1 MLSDAGVQFYAAA
14 AGVTLLWPWSE
25 VRLIA
30 RPTGTH
36 PALLGSRQDPT
47 ARLEIAANDLAAFSP
62 LWVFLRRNG
71 RHRVD
76 LTHRRWLIPAGVLAC
91 GLLAAV
97 YVFRDSWSAAVV
109 SRIPH
114 SVDARLGQQ
123 AARAFAHDIPQC
135 RTAAGIAALNRLT
148 AHLMAAEDSARPVTV
163 TVLDVP
169 EINAV
174 AFPDGTIFVYWGL
187 LQDLKS
193 PDELAGILAHEIAH
207 VTLRHS
213 MQGLLYGQ
221 AVSLFATLV
230 LGQSG
235 MDTVTSLAV
244 QTGYNRDVE
253 RAADRQA
260 VVLLQRAGI
269 SPAGLHSFFA
279 RMLAEEEEHPE
290 LAEYS
295 GYVSSHPATAERVS
309 TLAVLM
315 SAGRGSGKSVLTAE
329 EWTALQNI
337 CNTEE

>member
-1 MLSDAGVQFYAAA
+1 MLSDAGVQFCATA

-30 RPTGTH
+30 PPTGVH
-36 PALLGSRQDPT
+36 PALLGSRQDPA
-47 ARLEIAANDLAAFSP
+47 ARLEIAANNLAAFDP

-71 RHRVD
+71 HHRVD

-109 SRIPH
+109 SQIPL
-114 SVDARLGQQ
+114 SVDVRLGQQ

-135 RTAAGIAALNRLT
+135 GTPAAVAAMRHLT
-148 AHLMAAEDSARPVTV
+148 AHLMLAEGSGRPVTV

-174 AFPDGTIFVYWGL
+174 AFPDGTVFVYRGL
-187 LQDLKS
+187 LETLKS
-193 PDELAGILAHEIAH
+193 PDELAGILAHEISH

-221 AVSLFATLV
+221 TLSLFATLV

-244 QTGYNRDVE
+244 QTGYNRDAE

-260 VVLLQRAGI
+260 VVILKRAGI
-269 SPAGLHSFFA
+269 LPIGLHGFFK
-279 RMLAEEEEHPE
+279 RMLAEEGEHPE
-290 LAEYS
+290 LAKYS
-295 GYVSSHPATAERVS
+295 GYISSHPATAERIS
-309 TLAVLM
+309 TLAGLT
-315 SAGRGSGKSVLTAE
+315 SAGKAPGKPVLSAE
-329 EWTALQNI
+329 EWKTVQNS
-337 CNTEE
+337 CDGD